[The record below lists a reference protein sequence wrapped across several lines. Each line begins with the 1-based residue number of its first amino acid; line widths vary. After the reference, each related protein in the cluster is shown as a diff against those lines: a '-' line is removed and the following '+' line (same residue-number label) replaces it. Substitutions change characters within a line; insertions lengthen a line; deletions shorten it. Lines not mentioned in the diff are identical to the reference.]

1 MNTEN
6 STDLQ
11 NYYLNEWF
19 RIINKIV
26 DISADG
32 DYIYR
37 GEPKCYPEIRSALYR
52 RYYAAIKLGVTSIES
67 AQKSEIEK
75 VKTYFRSAKK
85 KDSEIASELQHY
97 GSPTNFLDFTI
108 DYNIAL
114 YFACAKLDGEDGH
127 DVDGRVVLLQ
137 LNQETIAKYKIRW
150 AQDPPNRAQAQKSL
164 FVQPPDGF
172 ICPTDKDV
180 KTVCIPKELK
190 QWILIHLY
198 KFQDISYETLFNDVY
213 GYLKQNDLRT
223 SKEGSSAQEWTSTD
237 WDRWLSYF
245 NPVENLTGEK
255 KQRWHEK
262 TVQGH
267 IAEIEHSPYNPACYY
282 DLAYYYGK
290 EMRKDDCAIETFS
303 KAILLKPNYTT
314 AYVNRGVSYARNN
327 NLDRAI
333 EDFVKAIQL
342 QPKYPFAYQLLGEVY
357 DIRGDRR
364 CAIEYYEKAL
374 ELQPNSPAVA
384 AYLDQSERPQL
395 SKLEYYIR

>member
-1 MNTEN
+1 MNTGN

-67 AQKSEIEK
+67 AQKLEIEK
-75 VKTYFRSAKK
+75 VKTYLRSAKK
-85 KDSEIASELQHY
+85 KDSEIASGLQHY

-137 LNQETIAKYKIRW
+137 LNQETIAKYQISW

-245 NPVENLTGEK
+245 NPVENLTGEA
-255 KQRWHEK
+255 KQKWHEK

-267 IAEIEHSPYNPACYY
+267 IAKIEHSPYNPAYYY

-303 KAILLKPNYTT
+303 KAILLKSNYTT
-314 AYVNRGVSYARNN
+314 AYINRGVSYARNN

-333 EDFVKAIQL
+333 EDLVKAIQL

-374 ELQPNSPAVA
+374 KLQPNSPAVA

-395 SKLEYYIR
+395 NKLEYHMW